1 MIGQILWPAV
11 FAYAIW
17 RFAPIVVLFAPVVP
31 GKAAAPVHVAFPDD
45 IIAWSSEQS
54 EPWAQDE
61 HLQVAREKYLSVGQ
75 DWNKTRRALGIGVMP

>member
-17 RFAPIVVLFAPVVP
+17 RFAPIAERFAPVP
-31 GKAAAPVHVAFPDD
+31 LGKTTPAQVVLPDD
-45 IIAWSSEQS
+45 IIAWASEQS

-75 DWNKTRRALGIGVMP
+75 VWNKTRRALGIGVMS